1 MYKGERAMKKIL
13 AIVLLA
19 VSLSAC
25 SFRIEM
31 GYHGQSGRD
40 DRTQTQL
47 IAERDAKRIKY

>member
-1 MYKGERAMKKIL
+1 MKKIF

-19 VSLSAC
+19 VSLGAC
-25 SFRIEM
+25 SFKVEM

-47 IAERDAKRIKY
+47 ITERDTKRIKY

>member
-1 MYKGERAMKKIL
+1 MHKGERAMKKIF

-19 VSLSAC
+19 VSLGAC
-25 SFRIEM
+25 SFKVEM

-47 IAERDAKRIKY
+47 ITERDTKRIKY